1 MADSMLCFVGKEGPD
16 SMNNQS
22 LLSHKTFDKSE
33 ARARGSLFQRAARAW
48 LRISGPNRDRFSSS
62 LEDQERLR
70 RSRILSALFPFILVA
85 VLIAAPTAIPVVTYW
100 IPIVSLLILSFIA
113 FLLNRAALVN
123 LSGLSII
130 FAIDSAL
137 VILIITLPTGI
148 RNSNIPDFDLFLIST
163 LIGGIILPRRL
174 IPFLAL
180 FHIALIVALFA
191 FFPHDPLLTEEIRV
205 NQKGLAYGEISD
217 AWLLQIVGG
226 FIAWLNAWSVDRALL
241 RASKAEE
248 LAQAQKELQEQ
259 IRQQMEQKER
269 LEHGIAILKEA
280 HARFSNG
287 DYRARANLLDNE
299 LAPLAFSFNLMAE
312 RLNRV
317 AQTAQEHTRL
327 EQALQQLFAIQE
339 GVVYGGVLQPLI
351 PTGTPVDRIYLWLKQ
366 YYQLRQI
373 YPRLGAAIEKLRLA
387 LTRQRTLLN
396 QLASALDQTHAEI
409 RLGTS
414 RPAASLDLM
423 EKAQQLCGQVEEQ
436 GKTCLQETK
445 QLDQLLK
452 VP

>member
-1 MADSMLCFVGKEGPD
+1 
-16 SMNNQS
+16 MNNQS
-22 LLSHKTFDKSE
+22 LLSQKTFDTSE
-33 ARARGSLFQRAARAW
+33 PREQGHLFQRIARAW
-48 LRISGPNRDRFSSS
+48 LRISGPPRDRFGSS

-70 RSRILSALFPFILVA
+70 RSRILSALFPFIIVA
-85 VLIAAPTAIPVVTYW
+85 SLIAAPTAIPVSTYW
-100 IPIVSLLILSFIA
+100 FPIASLLVLSSIA

-137 VILIITLPTGI
+137 VILIVTLPTGI

-174 IPFLAL
+174 VPFLAL
-180 FHIALIVALFA
+180 FHIALIVTLFA

-226 FIAWLNAWSVDRALL
+226 FIAWLNARSVDRALL

-248 LAQAQKELQEQ
+248 LAQAQKTLQEQ
-259 IRQQMEQKER
+259 VQQQMEQKER

-312 RLNRV
+312 RLNRI

-327 EQALQQLFAIQE
+327 EQAFQQLIAIQE
-339 GVVYGGVLQPLI
+339 GVVYGGTLQPFT
-351 PTGTPVDRIYLWLKQ
+351 PTGTVVDRIYLWLKQ
-366 YYQLRQI
+366 YYQLRQM
-373 YPRLGAAIEKLRLA
+373 YLHLGAAIEKLRLA
-387 LTRQRTLLN
+387 LTRQRTLLA

-409 RLGTS
+409 RLGTHS
-414 RPAASLDLM
+414 PTASLDLV